1 MTTRGFTYIP
11 NPGFEEEWLSSDDAL
26 ELVGGLADQGADIAK
41 SIAPERQG
49 FIKDKIEATAGVV
62 DGVATGRINSHDFK
76 SWWHEAGTRHH
87 GPTPFLRPAAE
98 AVTGSEI
105 RDRPGG

>member
-1 MTTRGFTYIP
+1 MRGLTYIP
-11 NPGFEEEWLSSDDAL
+11 NPGFEEEWLESADAVEFVL
-26 ELVGGLADQGADIAK
+26 GLADKGADVAK
-41 SIAPERQG
+41 SLAPERGG
-49 FIKDKIEATAGVV
+49 FIKDGIEPTAGVV
-62 DGVATGRINSHDFK
+62 DGVATGRINSRDFK